1 MVGNHCAAH
10 VHFQCKVIFLD
21 FLIMYHMVALAVITA
36 FLLVILLIAVLGGV
50 FRGDVISLGDQCGP
64 GNRST
69 VALW

>member
-1 MVGNHCAAH
+1 
-10 VHFQCKVIFLD
+10 
-21 FLIMYHMVALAVITA
+21 MYHMVALAVITA